1 MMTRGLLGRIAVLAA
16 LALALMGAAGCDVED
31 VFGPRVE
38 STTVRTTT
46 FVVVGAPTVDA
57 VTANGAVRL
66 RTAAGQTDVRVEITL
81 RSRGTTLGEATA
93 RVEKI
98 VVRAEQEGDRIV
110 LRYVASEQDAEVRRR
125 SGVDF
130 DVTLPE
136 SADVHAETSNGAI
149 HAVGIRGALD
159 LTTSNGEIVVS
170 DFAGG
175 VTARTSNGQIA
186 VDGGEGALHLETSNG
201 RIRIAHVA
209 AIVDAETSNGEI
221 TFSGRLLDGAHRL
234 VTSNGHIGVRVPST
248 EAIRV
253 VARTNNASISS
264 SLPLVGDTE
273 GRSWDAV
280 LNAPA
285 AATLTMETSNG
296 AIDLEALPQEE

>member
-1 MMTRGLLGRIAVLAA
+1 MIARRVLKRMAVLGA
-16 LALALMGAAGCDVED
+16 LAFALVGAAGCDVED

-38 STTVRTTT
+38 STIVGTTS
-46 FVVVGAPTVDA
+46 FAVVGAPTIDA
-57 VTANGAVRL
+57 VTANGAVHL
-66 RTAAGQTDVRVEITL
+66 RTAAGQTDVRVQMTL
-81 RSRGTTLGEATA
+81 RSRGTTLEEATA

-130 DVTLPE
+130 DVTLPQ

-149 HAVGIRGALD
+149 RVVGIRGALD
-159 LTTSNGEIVVS
+159 LTTSNGEIAVS
-170 DFAGG
+170 DFAGD
-175 VTARTSNGQIA
+175 VSARTLNGQIV

-209 AIVDAETSNGEI
+209 AVVDAETSNGEI

-234 VTSNGHIGVRVPST
+234 VTSNGHIGVRVPNT
-248 EAIRV
+248 AAIRV
-253 VARTNNASISS
+253 VAQTNNASISS
-264 SLPLVGDTE
+264 SLPLVGDTA

-280 LNAPA
+280 QNAPA